1 MGIKLYRY
9 RTFKKNWKEEAF
21 DGIVEP
27 SSPLYFNDPYDCDFC
42 FQEDISDEIHER
54 KDYVEMVKKY
64 IPLRKEEQD
73 RILYADDLERALRMV
88 FWAHGKSIQGSV
100 KAFLRNDM
108 SEMTNELRDAVRV
121 VCLSETYDSMLM
133 WGHYAMNHAENKNIW
148 SKMKEKLHKYS
159 FLGCLLLAGIVFFT
173 WTDNWQVYTE
183 PLQETYTKG
192 VLLAEQLVEGKWPGI
207 SGEQSDAT
215 GSVSGN
221 VPGEN
226 VKTGDTVSDGNQT
239 DQTMGT
245 VQSPATGEEAAMP
258 ETTGT
263 ETQDPAATVPVEE
276 IPQEVVYHTV
286 DDSYFDDA
294 VFIGDSRTV
303 GMYEYGGLEE
313 TSTFYASTG
322 LTVYKMFDSAI
333 VSVPGQKKKITV
345 EEALSE
351 KQFAKIYLMIG
362 INEMGTGTVESFMKA
377 YGEAVQHLQ
386 ELQPDAVI
394 YLQAIMKVTT
404 ERSEQGDYITNE
416 GIGARNAEIAELA
429 DDQKIFFL
437 DVNPL
442 ICDETGGMVASYTYD
457 GVHLKAQ
464 YIPIWLD
471 FLKEHAVE

>member
-1 MGIKLYRY
+1 
-9 RTFKKNWKEEAF
+9 
-21 DGIVEP
+21 
-27 SSPLYFNDPYDCDFC
+27 
-42 FQEDISDEIHER
+42 
-54 KDYVEMVKKY
+54 
-64 IPLRKEEQD
+64 
-73 RILYADDLERALRMV
+73 
-88 FWAHGKSIQGSV
+88 
-100 KAFLRNDM
+100 
-108 SEMTNELRDAVRV
+108 
-121 VCLSETYDSMLM
+121 
-133 WGHYAMNHAENKNIW
+133 MNHAENKNIW

-159 FLGCLLLAGIVFFT
+159 FLGCMLLAGIVFFT

-183 PLQETYTKG
+183 PLQEAYTKG
-192 VLLAEQLVEGKWPGI
+192 VQLADSLSDGRWPGM
-207 SGEQSDAT
+207 QT
-215 GSVSGN
+215 GRIDGTVSGN
-221 VPGEN
+221 VPGETVAAEDAAN
-226 VKTGDTVSDGNQT
+226 GGVTQTGGEN
-239 DQTMGT
+239 TM
-245 VQSPATGEEAAMP
+245 QSSVTGEEAGMS
-258 ETTGT
+258 ETAAGAET
-263 ETQDPAATVPVEE
+263 EDPTATVPAEE
-276 IPQEVVYHTV
+276 EPQGPVYHTV

-322 LTVYKMFDSAI
+322 LTIYKMFDSAI

-386 ELQPDAVI
+386 ELQPEAVI

-416 GIGARNAEIAELA
+416 GIEARNEEIAKLA
-429 DDQKIFFL
+429 DDRKIFFL
-437 DVNPL
+437 DVNPE

-464 YIPIWLD
+464 YIPIWLN

>member
-1 MGIKLYRY
+1 
-9 RTFKKNWKEEAF
+9 
-21 DGIVEP
+21 
-27 SSPLYFNDPYDCDFC
+27 
-42 FQEDISDEIHER
+42 
-54 KDYVEMVKKY
+54 
-64 IPLRKEEQD
+64 
-73 RILYADDLERALRMV
+73 
-88 FWAHGKSIQGSV
+88 
-100 KAFLRNDM
+100 
-108 SEMTNELRDAVRV
+108 
-121 VCLSETYDSMLM
+121 
-133 WGHYAMNHAENKNIW
+133 MNHADNKNIW

-159 FLGCLLLAGIVFFT
+159 FLGSLLLTGIVFFT
-173 WTDNWQVYTE
+173 WTDNWPVYTE
-183 PLQETYTKG
+183 PLRETYTKG
-192 VLLAEQLVEGKWPGI
+192 VQLAERLAEGKWPQMSAG
-207 SGEQSDAT
+207 QSDGT
-215 GSVSGN
+215 VSGDT
-221 VPGEN
+221 PGEMMAAEN
-226 VKTGDTVSDGNQT
+226 VTAGGMTQTGAEDAGQNSV
-239 DQTMGT
+239 
-245 VQSPATGEEAAMP
+245 TGEEAGMS
-258 ETTGT
+258 ETAVTT
-263 ETQDPAATVPVEE
+263 ETPDPATPDAAEE
-276 IPQEVVYHTV
+276 TPQEVVYHTV

-322 LTVYKMFDSAI
+322 LTIYKMFDSAI
-333 VSVPGQKKKITV
+333 VPVPGQKKKITV

-404 ERSEQGDYITNE
+404 GRSGQGDYINNE
-416 GIGARNAEIAELA
+416 GIEARNAEIAKLA

-437 DVNPL
+437 DVNPE